1 MQRASTEQYFGFNFC
16 VFTLKKFFDLL
27 LAYVTKETTETLGKL
42 LIEIEVFELTVFE
55 QSWSFS
61 LVESLDSFRACF

>member
-1 MQRASTEQYFGFNFC
+1 M
-16 VFTLKKFFDLL
+16 L

-55 QSWSFS
+55 
-61 LVESLDSFRACF
+61 